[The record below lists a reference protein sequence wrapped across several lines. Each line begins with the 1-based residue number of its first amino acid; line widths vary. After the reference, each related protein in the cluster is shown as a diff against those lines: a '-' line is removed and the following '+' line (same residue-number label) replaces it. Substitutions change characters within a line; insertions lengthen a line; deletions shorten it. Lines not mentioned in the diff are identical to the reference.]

1 MKYTSC
7 IHLEHGITFF
17 SNSVQICC
25 ISSHPGG
32 GNIMRIDNY
41 KGELIDW
48 DEIFKNRAVMREGIK
63 NGIVPEKCTGCYYLK
78 EQEWNSENYIDEVLI
93 GHFTHCNCNC
103 IYCYT
108 EKDKKFFNSNKT
120 YNIYPVIKDM
130 IEKGVLSKNATVT
143 FGGGEPTILHE
154 FEELVYLLLDYD
166 VYNIRI
172 HSDGIKYSPAI
183 EKGLKLGKITLIT
196 SLDSGSK
203 ETYEKIK
210 QVPCYDKVWQNMAKY
225 AKTKNGLIRT
235 KYVLIPGINDSL
247 SEVRNFLKKTSEAG
261 IRNIAFDIED
271 TWFKENRASIP
282 QYIYV
287 ICDFVFECYRQFNLD
302 SCELYE
308 RASNLKIDR
317 ENRLKISSQNS

>member
-25 ISSHPGG
+25 ISSHCGG
-32 GNIMRIDNY
+32 GNIIEINNY
-41 KGELIDW
+41 KGELINW
-48 DEIFKNRAVMREGIK
+48 DDFFTKRNQLREGAR
-63 NGIVPEKCTGCYYLK
+63 NGHAPQKCEGCYYLK
-78 EQEWNSENYIDEVLI
+78 EQDWNTDNYIDEVLI

-108 EKDKKFFNSNKT
+108 EKDKKFFNANKT

-130 IEKGVLSKNATVT
+130 IEKGILSKKATIT
-143 FGGGEPTILHE
+143 FGGGEPTILQE

-196 SLDSGSK
+196 SVDSSSK
-203 ETYEKIK
+203 KIYEEIK
-210 QVPCYDKVWQNMAKY
+210 QVPCYDKVWKNLEQY
-225 AKTKNGLIRT
+225 AKAKNGLIRT
-235 KYVLIPGINDSL
+235 KYVLIPGVNDSL
-247 SEVRNFLKKTSEAG
+247 TEVKNWLQKTYEVG
-261 IRNIAFDIED
+261 IKHIAFDIED
-271 TWFKENRASIP
+271 NWFKARRDNIP

-287 ICDFVFECYRQFNLD
+287 IFDFVSECYKQYKIE

-308 RASNLKIDR
+308 RAYNLKVDR
-317 ENRLKISSQNS
+317 ENRLKV

>member
-32 GNIMRIDNY
+32 GNIMQIPNY
-41 KGELIDW
+41 RGELIDW
-48 DEIFKNRAVMREGIK
+48 DKIFENRKQMRDGIK

-108 EKDKKFFNSNKT
+108 EKDKKFFNNNKT
-120 YNIYPVIKDM
+120 YNIYPVIRDM
-130 IEKGVLSKNATVT
+130 IEKGILSKNATVT

-196 SLDSGSK
+196 SIDSGSK

-235 KYVLIPGINDSL
+235 KYVLIPGVNDSL
-247 SEVRNFLKKTSEAG
+247 SEVRNFLKKTYESG

-271 TWFKENRASIP
+271 TWFKEHRENIP

-287 ICDFVFECYRQFNLD
+287 IFDFVYECFRQFNID

-317 ENRLKISSQNS
+317 ENRLKLSSSNS

>member
-32 GNIMRIDNY
+32 GNIMQIPNY
-41 KGELIDW
+41 RGELIDW
-48 DEIFKNRAVMREGIK
+48 DKIFENRKQMRDGIK

-108 EKDKKFFNSNKT
+108 EKDKKFFNNNKT
-120 YNIYPVIKDM
+120 YNIYPVIRDM
-130 IEKGVLSKNATVT
+130 IEKGILSKNATVT

-196 SLDSGSK
+196 SIDSGSK

-247 SEVRNFLKKTSEAG
+247 SEVRNFLKKTHESG

-271 TWFKENRASIP
+271 TWFKEHRDNIP

-287 ICDFVFECYRQFNLD
+287 IFDFVYECFGQFNID

-317 ENRLKISSQNS
+317 ENRLKLSSNS

>member
-1 MKYTSC
+1 MKYISC

-17 SNSVQICC
+17 STSVQICC

-32 GNIMRIDNY
+32 GNIMQINNY
-41 KGELIDW
+41 HGELINW
-48 DEIFKNRAVMREGIK
+48 DEIFANRKIMRENIK

-78 EQEWNSENYIDEVLI
+78 ENEWNSDNYIDEVLI

-108 EKDKKFFNSNKT
+108 EKDKKFFNANKT

-130 IEKGVLSKNATVT
+130 IDKKVLSKNSTIT
-143 FGGGEPTILHE
+143 FGGGEPTILKE
-154 FEELVYLLLDYD
+154 FEELVYMLLDYD

-172 HSDGIKYSPAI
+172 HSDGIKYSSAI

-196 SLDSGSK
+196 SVDSGTP
-203 ETYEKIK
+203 EVYQKIK
-210 QVPCYDKVWQNMAKY
+210 QVPCCEQVWKNLAKY

-235 KYVLIPGINDSL
+235 KFVLIPGVNDSL
-247 SEVRNFLKKTSEAG
+247 SEIKNWLKKTYEAG
-261 IRNIAFDIED
+261 ITNVAFDIED
-271 TWFKENRASIP
+271 NWFKEHRTKIP
-282 QYIYV
+282 QYVYV
-287 ICDFVFECYRQFNLD
+287 ICDFIFECYRQYGIET
-302 SCELYE
+302 CELYE

-317 ENRLKISSQNS
+317 ENRLK

>member
-1 MKYTSC
+1 MKYVSC

-17 SNSVQICC
+17 STSVQICC

-32 GNIMRIDNY
+32 GNIVQIDNY
-41 KGELIDW
+41 KGEPIDW
-48 DEIFKNRAVMREGIK
+48 DELFKNRNKLRENIR
-63 NGIVPEKCTGCYYLK
+63 NGVIPEKCSGCYYLK
-78 EQEWNSENYIDEVLI
+78 EQDWNPDNYIDEVLI

-108 EKDKKFFNSNKT
+108 DKDKKFFNSNKT

-130 IEKGVLSKNATVT
+130 IDKGVLSKNATIT
-143 FGGGEPTILHE
+143 FGGGEPTILNE
-154 FEELVYLLLDYD
+154 FEDLVYLLLDYD

-196 SLDSGSK
+196 SVDSSSK
-203 ETYEKIK
+203 EIYEKVK
-210 QVPCYDKVWQNMAKY
+210 KVPCHDKVWENLAKY
-225 AKTKNGLIRT
+225 AQTQNGLIRT
-235 KYVLIPGINDSL
+235 KYVLIPGVNDSL
-247 SEVRNFLKKTSEAG
+247 KEVKNWMKKTYDAG
-261 IRNIAFDIED
+261 IRNLAFDIED
-271 TWFKENRASIP
+271 NWFKEHRNNIP

-287 ICDFVFECYRQFNLD
+287 IFDFVYKSFSQYNLE

-317 ENRLKISSQNS
+317 ENRFNDLKNN

>member
-1 MKYTSC
+1 M
-7 IHLEHGITFF
+7 
-17 SNSVQICC
+17 QIA
-25 ISSHPGG
+25 
-32 GNIMRIDNY
+32 NY
-41 KGELIDW
+41 RGELIDW
-48 DEIFKNRAVMREGIK
+48 DKIFENRKQMRDGIK

-108 EKDKKFFNSNKT
+108 EKDKKFFNNNKT

-196 SLDSGSK
+196 SIDSGSK
-203 ETYEKIK
+203 EVYEKVK

-225 AKTKNGLIRT
+225 SKTKNGLIRT
-235 KYVLIPGINDSL
+235 KYVLIPGVNDSL
-247 SEVRNFLKKTSEAG
+247 SEVRNFLKKTYESG

-271 TWFKENRASIP
+271 TWFKEHRENIP

-287 ICDFVFECYRQFNLD
+287 IFDFVYECFRQFNID

-317 ENRLKISSQNS
+317 ENRLKLSSSNS

>member
-1 MKYTSC
+1 M
-7 IHLEHGITFF
+7 
-17 SNSVQICC
+17 
-25 ISSHPGG
+25 
-32 GNIMRIDNY
+32 
-41 KGELIDW
+41 
-48 DEIFKNRAVMREGIK
+48 
-63 NGIVPEKCTGCYYLK
+63 
-78 EQEWNSENYIDEVLI
+78 
-93 GHFTHCNCNC
+93 
-103 IYCYT
+103 
-108 EKDKKFFNSNKT
+108 
-120 YNIYPVIKDM
+120 
-130 IEKGVLSKNATVT
+130 
-143 FGGGEPTILHE
+143 
-154 FEELVYLLLDYD
+154 
-166 VYNIRI
+166 
-172 HSDGIKYSPAI
+172 
-183 EKGLKLGKITLIT
+183 IT

>member
-32 GNIMRIDNY
+32 GNIMQIDNY

-48 DEIFKNRAVMREGIK
+48 EEIFKNRAVMREGIK

-78 EQEWNSENYIDEVLI
+78 EQDWNSENYIDEVLI

-271 TWFKENRASIP
+271 TWFKENRENIP

>member
-1 MKYTSC
+1 MRYTSC

-25 ISSHPGG
+25 ISSHCGG
-32 GNIMRIDNY
+32 GNIIEINNY

-48 DEIFKNRAVMREGIK
+48 DDFFTKRNQLREGAR
-63 NGIVPEKCTGCYYLK
+63 NGHAPQKCEGCYYLK
-78 EQEWNSENYIDEVLI
+78 EQDWNTDNYIDEVLI

-108 EKDKKFFNSNKT
+108 EKDKKFFNANKT

-130 IEKGVLSKNATVT
+130 IAKGVLSKNATIT
-143 FGGGEPTILHE
+143 FGGGEPTILQE
-154 FEELVYLLLDYD
+154 FEELVHLLLDYD

-196 SLDSGSK
+196 SVDSSSK
-203 ETYEKIK
+203 KVYEEIK
-210 QVPCYDKVWQNMAKY
+210 QVPCFDKVWKNLEQY
-225 AKTKNGLIRT
+225 AKAKNGLIRT
-235 KYVLIPGINDSL
+235 KYVLIPGVNDSL
-247 SEVRNFLKKTSEAG
+247 TEVKNWLQKTYEVG
-261 IRNIAFDIED
+261 IRHIAFDIED
-271 TWFKENRASIP
+271 NWFKARRDNIP

-287 ICDFVFECYRQFNLD
+287 IFDFVSECYKQYKIE

-308 RASNLKIDR
+308 RAYNLKVDR
-317 ENRLKISSQNS
+317 ENKLKV

>member
-25 ISSHPGG
+25 ISSHAGG
-32 GNIMRIDNY
+32 GSIVEISDY

-48 DEIFKNRAVMREGIK
+48 DLFFEKRNQLRESAR
-63 NGIVPEKCTGCYYLK
+63 NGITPEKCSGCYYLK
-78 EQEWNSENYIDEVLI
+78 EQDWNTDNYIDEVLI

-108 EKDKKFFNSNKT
+108 EADKKFFNTNKT

-130 IEKGVLSKNATVT
+130 IDKKILSKNATIT
-143 FGGGEPTILHE
+143 FGGGEPTILQE

-196 SLDSGSK
+196 SVDSSSADV
-203 ETYEKIK
+203 YK
-210 QVPCYDKVWQNMAKY
+210 QVKQVSCFEKVWENLSKY
-225 AKTKNGLIRT
+225 AKAKNGLIRT
-235 KYVLIPGINDSL
+235 KYVLIPGVNDSL
-247 SEVRNFLKKTSEAG
+247 KEVKNWLQKTYESG
-261 IRNIAFDIED
+261 IKHIAFDIED
-271 TWFKENRASIP
+271 NWFKARRDNIP
-282 QYIYV
+282 QYIY
-287 ICDFVFECYRQFNLD
+287 IIFDFVTECYKQYNIE

-308 RASNLKIDR
+308 RAYNLKVDR
-317 ENRLKISSQNS
+317 ENKLNSSSK

>member
-17 SNSVQICC
+17 SSSVLICC
-25 ISSHPGG
+25 ISSHEGG
-32 GNIMRIDNY
+32 GNLLQIGDY

-48 DEIFKNRAVMREGIK
+48 DKVFENRNKMRDDLKKGI
-63 NGIVPEKCTGCYYLK
+63 IPEKCKGCYYLK
-78 EQEWNSENYIDEVLI
+78 EQDWNIDNYIDEVLI

-108 EKDKKFFNSNKT
+108 EKDKKFFNNNKT

-143 FGGGEPTILHE
+143 FGGGEPTILNE
-154 FEELVYLLLDYD
+154 FEELVYLLLEYD
-166 VYNIRI
+166 VHNIRI

-196 SLDSGSK
+196 SVDSGSK
-203 ETYEKIK
+203 QTYEKIK
-210 QVPCYDKVWQNMAKY
+210 QVPCFDKVWQNMAKY

-247 SEVRNFLKKTSEAG
+247 SEIKKFMKKTREAG
-261 IRNIAFDIED
+261 IKNIAFDIED
-271 TWFKENRASIP
+271 NWFKENRNNIP
-282 QYIYV
+282 QYISV
-287 ICDFVFECYRQFNLD
+287 ICDFVFECYKQFDID

-308 RASNLKIDR
+308 RASNFNRDR
-317 ENRLKISSQNS
+317 ENRS

>member
-32 GNIMRIDNY
+32 GNIMQIPNY
-41 KGELIDW
+41 RGELIDW
-48 DEIFKNRAVMREGIK
+48 DKIFQNRKQMRDGIK

-108 EKDKKFFNSNKT
+108 EKDKKFFNNNKT

-196 SLDSGSK
+196 SIDSGSK

-235 KYVLIPGINDSL
+235 KYVLIPGINDSF
-247 SEVRNFLKKTSEAG
+247 SEIKNFLKKTRESG

-271 TWFKENRASIP
+271 TWFKEHRDNIP

-287 ICDFVFECYRQFNLD
+287 IFDFVYECFGQFNID

-317 ENRLKISSQNS
+317 ENRLKLSSNS

>member
-32 GNIMRIDNY
+32 GNIVQIDNY
-41 KGELIDW
+41 NGELIDW
-48 DEIFKNRAVMREGIK
+48 DDLFAKRNKMRADVR
-63 NGIVPEKCTGCYYLK
+63 NGIIPEKCSGCYYL
-78 EQEWNSENYIDEVLI
+78 QEKDWNTDNYIDEVLI

-108 EKDKKFFNSNKT
+108 DKDKKFFNSVKA

-130 IEKGVLSKNATVT
+130 IQKNVLSKKATIT
-143 FGGGEPTILHE
+143 FGGGEPTILKE
-154 FEELVYLLLDYD
+154 FEDLVYLLLDYD

-196 SLDSGSK
+196 SVDSGSK
-203 ETYEKIK
+203 PIYEKIK
-210 QVPCYDKVWQNMAKY
+210 KVNAFDNVWNNLSNY

-247 SEVRNFLKKTSEAG
+247 HEIKNWMKKTYDAG
-261 IRNIAFDIED
+261 IKDIAFDIED
-271 TWFKENRASIP
+271 SWFKSNRDNIP
-282 QYIYV
+282 QYIY
-287 ICDFVFECYRQFNLD
+287 IIFDFVYKSYSQYKLE

-317 ENRLKISSQNS
+317 ENKEKTGVNS

>member
-32 GNIMRIDNY
+32 GNIMQIDNY
-41 KGELIDW
+41 RGELIDW
-48 DEIFKNRAVMREGIK
+48 DKIFENRKQMRDGIK

-108 EKDKKFFNSNKT
+108 EKDKKFFNNNKT

-196 SLDSGSK
+196 SIDSGSK

-235 KYVLIPGINDSL
+235 KYVLIPGINDSF
-247 SEVRNFLKKTSEAG
+247 SELKNFLKKTSESG

-271 TWFKENRASIP
+271 TWFKEHRDNIP

-287 ICDFVFECYRQFNLD
+287 IFDFVYECFGQFNID

-317 ENRLKISSQNS
+317 ENRLKLSSNS

>member
-32 GNIMRIDNY
+32 GNIMQIDNY

>member
-17 SNSVQICC
+17 SSSVLICC
-25 ISSHPGG
+25 ISSHEGG
-32 GNIMRIDNY
+32 GNLLQIGDY

-48 DEIFKNRAVMREGIK
+48 DKVFENRNKMRDDLKKGI
-63 NGIVPEKCTGCYYLK
+63 IPEKCKGCYYLK
-78 EQEWNSENYIDEVLI
+78 EQDWNTDNYIDEVLI

-108 EKDKKFFNSNKT
+108 EKDKKFFNNNKT

-143 FGGGEPTILHE
+143 FGGGEPTILNE
-154 FEELVYLLLDYD
+154 FEELVYLLLEYD
-166 VYNIRI
+166 VHNIRI

-196 SLDSGSK
+196 SVDSGSK
-203 ETYEKIK
+203 QTYEKIK
-210 QVPCYDKVWQNMAKY
+210 QVPCFDKVWQNMAKY

-247 SEVRNFLKKTSEAG
+247 SEIKKFMKKTREAG
-261 IRNIAFDIED
+261 IKNIAFDIED
-271 TWFKENRASIP
+271 NWFKENRNNIP
-282 QYIYV
+282 QYISV
-287 ICDFVFECYRQFNLD
+287 ICDFVFECYKQFDID

-308 RASNLKIDR
+308 RASNFNRDR
-317 ENRLKISSQNS
+317 ENRS

>member
-17 SNSVQICC
+17 SSSVLICC
-25 ISSHPGG
+25 ISSHEGG
-32 GNIMRIDNY
+32 GNLLQIGDY

-48 DEIFKNRAVMREGIK
+48 DKVFENRNKMRDDLKKGI
-63 NGIVPEKCTGCYYLK
+63 IPEKCKGCYYLK
-78 EQEWNSENYIDEVLI
+78 EHDWNIDNYIDEVLI

-108 EKDKKFFNSNKT
+108 EKDKKFFNNNKT

-143 FGGGEPTILHE
+143 FGGGEPTILNE
-154 FEELVYLLLDYD
+154 FEELVYLLLEYD
-166 VYNIRI
+166 VHNIRI

-196 SLDSGSK
+196 SVDSGSK
-203 ETYEKIK
+203 QTYEKIK
-210 QVPCYDKVWQNMAKY
+210 QVSCFDKVWQNMAKY

-247 SEVRNFLKKTSEAG
+247 SEIKKFMKKTREAG
-261 IRNIAFDIED
+261 IKNIAFDIED
-271 TWFKENRASIP
+271 NWFKENRNNIP
-282 QYIYV
+282 QYISV
-287 ICDFVFECYRQFNLD
+287 ICDFVFECYKQFDID

-308 RASNLKIDR
+308 RASNFNRDR
-317 ENRLKISSQNS
+317 ENRS

>member
-1 MKYTSC
+1 M
-7 IHLEHGITFF
+7 
-17 SNSVQICC
+17 Q
-25 ISSHPGG
+25 
-32 GNIMRIDNY
+32 IDNY

-48 DEIFKNRAVMREGIK
+48 EEIFKNRAVMREGIK

-130 IEKGVLSKNATVT
+130 IDKGVLSKNATVT

-247 SEVRNFLKKTSEAG
+247 SEVRTFLKKTYESG
-261 IRNIAFDIED
+261 VRNIAFDIED
-271 TWFKENRASIP
+271 TWFKENRENIP

>member
-1 MKYTSC
+1 M
-7 IHLEHGITFF
+7 
-17 SNSVQICC
+17 QIA
-25 ISSHPGG
+25 
-32 GNIMRIDNY
+32 NY
-41 KGELIDW
+41 RGELIDW
-48 DEIFKNRAVMREGIK
+48 DKIFENRKQMRDGIK

-108 EKDKKFFNSNKT
+108 EKDKKFFNNNKT

-196 SLDSGSK
+196 SIDSGSK
-203 ETYEKIK
+203 EVYEKVK

-225 AKTKNGLIRT
+225 SKTKNGLIRT
-235 KYVLIPGINDSL
+235 KYVLIPGVNDSL
-247 SEVRNFLKKTSEAG
+247 SEVRNLLKKTYESG

-271 TWFKENRASIP
+271 TWFKEHRENIP

-287 ICDFVFECYRQFNLD
+287 IFDFVYECFRQFNID

-317 ENRLKISSQNS
+317 ENRLKLSSSNS

>member
-32 GNIMRIDNY
+32 GNIMQIPNY
-41 KGELIDW
+41 RGELIDW
-48 DEIFKNRAVMREGIK
+48 DKIFENRKQMRDGIK

-108 EKDKKFFNSNKT
+108 EKDKKFFNNNKT
-120 YNIYPVIKDM
+120 YNIYPVIRDM
-130 IEKGVLSKNATVT
+130 IEKGILSKNATVT

-196 SLDSGSK
+196 SIDSGSK

-210 QVPCYDKVWQNMAKY
+210 QVPCCDIVWQNMAKY

-247 SEVRNFLKKTSEAG
+247 SEVRNFLKKTSESG

-271 TWFKENRASIP
+271 TWFKEHRDNIP

-287 ICDFVFECYRQFNLD
+287 IFDFVYECFGQFNID

-317 ENRLKISSQNS
+317 ENRLKLSSNS